1 MRTQRSAK
9 RSVVRKLL
17 FLIVFLLPVLLI
29 SCGGPKHMITMDTK
43 PTIAPKAGNAV
54 LVIARTTSMAFGVTI
69 ENYLDKKLIGQTKGK
84 SYFITDI
91 APGQHYVMGHAEN
104 WSTAKINFEAGKIY
118 FLNQDIR
125 MGVWMA
131 RTGFTALAANEAAQQ
146 LNESGIEYRVYDT
159 KNPGEDMSDKDFTD
173 AKADYDKEV
182 KEGEHKDIENYKGST
197 KM

>member
-1 MRTQRSAK
+1 MKDNHSEKASAAKKFMR
-9 RSVVRKLL
+9 V
-17 FLIVFLLPVLLI
+17 IVILLPVFLI
-29 SCGGPKHMITMDTK
+29 ACGGPKHMITMDAK

-69 ENYLDKKLIGQTKGK
+69 ENFLDKKLIGQTKGK
-84 SYFITDI
+84 SYFITDV

-104 WSTAKINFEAGKIY
+104 WSAAKVNFEAGKIY

-131 RTGFTALAANEAAQQ
+131 RTGFTPLSANDAAQQ
-146 LNESGIEYRVYDT
+146 LNEGGMEYRVYDS
-159 KNPGEDMSDKDFTD
+159 KNPGEDMPDKDFSD

-182 KEGEHKDIENYKGST
+182 KEGEHKDIESYKGSSN
-197 KM
+197 M